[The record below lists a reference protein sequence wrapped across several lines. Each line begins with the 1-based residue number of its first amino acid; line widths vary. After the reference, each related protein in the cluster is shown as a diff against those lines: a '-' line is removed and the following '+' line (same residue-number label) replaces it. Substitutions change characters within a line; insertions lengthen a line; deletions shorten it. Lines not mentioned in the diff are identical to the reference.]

1 MIRFTMPTAEEAG
14 GSKKYENYV
23 EALRVAKTEVND
35 GSFALDMEKG
45 EFGYVEKIMHFDNY
59 DWLLDV
65 GCVANPPS
73 IKFSCKNDGNNLSY
87 IRMLNQTINRYG
99 FFKKGIASIGNIS
112 KALNN
117 IGDCSETLSAGRRN
131 ASITIF
137 KEYKKDWSYSVRG
150 CDICKE
156 AIEKRSSI
164 EGAVGVLIDF
174 YQLNNL

>member
-1 MIRFTMPTAEEAG
+1 MLTAEEAG
-14 GSKKYENYV
+14 GSKKYENYI

-45 EFGYVEKIMHFDNY
+45 EFDYVEKIIHFDNY
-59 DWLLDV
+59 AWLLDV

-73 IKFSCKNDGNNLSY
+73 IKFSCKNYGNNLSY
-87 IRMLNQTINRYG
+87 IRILNQTINRDG
-99 FFKKGIASIGNIS
+99 FFKKGIANIGNIS

-137 KEYKKDWSYSVRG
+137 KEYLKDWSYNVRG

-156 AIEKRSSI
+156 AVEKRSSI
-164 EGAVGVLIDF
+164 EGAIEVLIDF
-174 YQLNNL
+174 YQPKNL